1 MGQTLAEKLTGKL
14 VAASDWQAS
23 PFAESVRQD
32 GITLMPDIEVTDQ
45 LDKRVE
51 TIKIN
56 LSHPSSLI
64 KYLKS
69 ELLHLAVLPDFLAL
83 KDSILSQAA
92 TKPIQFQAKAQHSF
106 QLDAADAREF
116 PVLAGR
122 RR

>member
-1 MGQTLAEKLTGKL
+1 
-14 VAASDWQAS
+14 
-23 PFAESVRQD
+23 
-32 GITLMPDIEVTDQ
+32 MPDIEVTDQ

-51 TIKIN
+51 TIKID

-69 ELLHLAVLPDFLAL
+69 ELLHLAVLPDFLAR

-92 TKPIQFQAKAQHSF
+92 TKPIQFQAKAQRSF
-106 QLDAADAREF
+106 QSDAADAREF